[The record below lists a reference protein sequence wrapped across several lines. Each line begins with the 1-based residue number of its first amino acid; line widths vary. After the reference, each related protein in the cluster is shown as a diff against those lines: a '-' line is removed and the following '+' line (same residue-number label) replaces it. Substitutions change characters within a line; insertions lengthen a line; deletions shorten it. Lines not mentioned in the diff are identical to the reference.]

1 MKTKVRKGICILT
14 VAAMISGGMQ
24 QPVLAGYSETK
35 NQDSLQVK
43 MTPLTKE
50 SGVTV
55 TNEDQF
61 MNALKQ
67 QQSPITVNANLVI
80 GDEAEQGGRMKP
92 VMIPANT
99 VIEGTQGS
107 SINSRSPIQILGDGV
122 CFRNIELKFSSG
134 TATGSVAHREIFLA
148 GHSLTL
154 DNVSTWLEGGGNLG
168 SLGGDE
174 DELLPTVYA
183 GGYPGTVNGEHA
195 SLTVENANTKTM
207 FQAVY
212 MGHGAGSDDNVP
224 YTGTAVL
231 NLDPDLTVREKV
243 DTSQTSEAQINIAGS
258 KYDTAKTNKF
268 NGNEHTVL
276 TLSQSTIPKAVVEN
290 IGHLVLKDEGCLQ
303 SETDQLQNVTLQ
315 NGGCL
320 DLNGVKDAKVH
331 GDFQGVEDQTEQR
344 GVLVLN
350 KEGSL
355 SILGAVAGTTQ
366 FQTDSRQFPGIFN
379 IGKPYVLAT
388 QQTVSDSSFVL
399 SQKSIDNGYQLNYQN
414 GSWSVNKEEVSF
426 IGDIQ
431 ILSAPE
437 KVDLRKIKANA
448 DGAIPDQNTFLE
460 VVWYDSEGIPFTS
473 DEVEEYAL
481 YEMDY
486 VIKIRTDY
494 WQSDSPDIL
503 DKTDWYQPVSL
514 VTSEEFPGKYFLQA
528 EENAQ
533 PGDYTFLFCSDYFE
547 DINTVADV
555 KALKNTVK
563 AAQQIIFYDEDL
575 EEEKPNPP
583 GGEEKPDPP
592 GGEET
597 PAPPGGEETPAPPGG
612 EEKPDPPGGE
622 ETPTPPGGEE
632 TPDSPGGE
640 ETPTP
645 PGGEETPTPPGG
657 EETPTPPGGEETP
670 TPPGGEET
678 PTPPGGEEKPD
689 PPGGEENPNPPGGEE
704 KPDPPGGEQHTHS
717 YTVVTKKATL
727 KKDGSR
733 IEKCS
738 CGAIKSQKKIY
749 YPKKITLS
757 DNNLVYNGKGQ
768 KPQVKITDSK
778 GQKINSSNYTL
789 KYKNNIK
796 VGAASVTITF
806 KNDYSGS
813 LKKTFTI
820 VPKSTNISKLTAKC
834 KGFTVK
840 WKKQSTQITGYEIAY
855 STSSKFTKKTTKTV
869 SVKNAKATSKTISN
883 CKPKKK
889 YYIRVRTYKA
899 EKMKGKT
906 QKFYSSWSKVKSVK
920 TKK

>member
-355 SILGAVAGTTQ
+355 SILGAVTGTTQ

-575 EEEKPNPP
+575 EEETPT
-583 GGEEKPDPP
+583 PP

-597 PAPPGGEETPAPPGG
+597 
-612 EEKPDPPGGE
+612 PDPPGGE

-632 TPDSPGGE
+632 NPDPPGGE
-640 ETPTP
+640 ETPDP

-657 EETPTPPGGEETP
+657 EETPTPPGGEE
-670 TPPGGEET
+670 
-678 PTPPGGEEKPD
+678 
-689 PPGGEENPNPPGGEE
+689 NPE
-704 KPDPPGGEQHTHS
+704 PPGGEQHTHS

-789 KYKNNIK
+789 KYKNNSK
-796 VGAASVTITF
+796 VGTASVTITF

-820 VPKSTNISKLTAKC
+820 VPKSTNIFKLTAKC
-834 KGFTVK
+834 KGFAVK
-840 WKKQSTQITGYEIAY
+840 WKRQSTQITGYEIAY

>member
-355 SILGAVAGTTQ
+355 SILGAVTGTTQ

-575 EEEKPNPP
+575 EEETPT
-583 GGEEKPDPP
+583 PP

-597 PAPPGGEETPAPPGG
+597 
-612 EEKPDPPGGE
+612 PDPPGGE

-632 TPDSPGGE
+632 
-640 ETPTP
+640 
-645 PGGEETPTPPGG
+645 
-657 EETPTPPGGEETP
+657 
-670 TPPGGEET
+670 
-678 PTPPGGEEKPD
+678 
-689 PPGGEENPNPPGGEE
+689 NPE
-704 KPDPPGGEQHTHS
+704 PPGGEQHTHS

>member
-43 MTPLTKE
+43 MNLLTKE

-55 TNEDQF
+55 TNEEQF

-67 QQSPITVNANLVI
+67 QQSPITVDANLVI
-80 GDEAEQGGRMKP
+80 SNGAEQDGRMKP

-107 SINSRSPIQILGDGV
+107 SINSRSPIQLLGDGV

-134 TATGSVAHREIFLA
+134 TAIGSVAHREIFLA

-212 MGHGAGSDDNVP
+212 MGHGAGNDDNVP

-268 NGNEHTVL
+268 SGNEHTVL

-320 DLNGVKDAKVH
+320 DLNGVKDTEVH
-331 GDFQGVEDQTEQR
+331 GDFRGVEDQTEQR
-344 GVLVLN
+344 GILVLN

-355 SILGAVAGTTQ
+355 SIHGAVAGTTQ

-388 QQTVSDSSFVL
+388 QQPVSGSSFVL

-426 IGDIQ
+426 ISDIQ

-448 DGAIPDQNTFLE
+448 DGTIPDQNTFLE
-460 VVWYDSEGIPFTS
+460 VVWYDSEGTPFTS
-473 DEVEEYAL
+473 DEVEEYAP

-563 AAQQIIFYDEDL
+563 AEQQIIFYDEDL
-575 EEEKPNPP
+575 EEENPN
-583 GGEEKPDPP
+583 
-592 GGEET
+592 
-597 PAPPGGEETPAPPGG
+597 
-612 EEKPDPPGGE
+612 
-622 ETPTPPGGEE
+622 
-632 TPDSPGGE
+632 
-640 ETPTP
+640 
-645 PGGEETPTPPGG
+645 
-657 EETPTPPGGEETP
+657 
-670 TPPGGEET
+670 
-678 PTPPGGEEKPD
+678 PPGGEEKPD

-704 KPDPPGGEQHTHS
+704 KPDPPGGEENPNPPGGEEKPDPPGGEENPNPPGGEENPNPPGGEEKPEPPGGGQHTHS

-749 YPKKITLS
+749 YPKKITLAA
-757 DNNLVYNGKGQ
+757 NNLVYNGKGQ

-778 GQKINSSNYTL
+778 GQKINSSNYIL

-869 SVKNAKATSKTISN
+869 TVKGAKTTSKIISK
-883 CKPKKK
+883 CKANKK

>member
-355 SILGAVAGTTQ
+355 SILGAVTGTTQ

-575 EEEKPNPP
+575 EEE
-583 GGEEKPDPP
+583 
-592 GGEET
+592 
-597 PAPPGGEETPAPPGG
+597 
-612 EEKPDPPGGE
+612 
-622 ETPTPPGGEE
+622 TPTPPGGEE
-632 TPDSPGGE
+632 TPDPPGGE

-678 PTPPGGEEKPD
+678 PTPPGGEETPT
-689 PPGGEENPNPPGGEE
+689 PPGGEENPE
-704 KPDPPGGEQHTHS
+704 PPGGEQHTHS

-789 KYKNNIK
+789 KYKNNSK
-796 VGAASVTITF
+796 VGTASVTITF

-820 VPKSTNISKLTAKC
+820 VPKSTNIFKLTAKC
-834 KGFTVK
+834 KGFAVK
-840 WKKQSTQITGYEIAY
+840 WKRQSTQITGYEIAY

>member
-1 MKTKVRKGICILT
+1 MKTKIRKGICILT
-14 VAAMISGGMQ
+14 VAAMIFVGMQ
-24 QPVLAGYSETK
+24 QPVLAGYSGTK

-43 MTPLTKE
+43 MNPLTKE

-55 TNEDQF
+55 TTEEQF

-67 QQSPITVNANLVI
+67 QQSPITVDAELVI

-107 SINSRSPIQILGDGV
+107 SINSRSPIQLLGDGV

-134 TATGSVAHREIFLA
+134 TAIGSVAHREIFLA

-168 SLGGDE
+168 SFGGDE

-268 NGNEHTVL
+268 SGNEHTVL

-355 SILGAVAGTTQ
+355 SILGAVTGTTQ

-388 QQTVSDSSFVL
+388 QQPVLGSSFVL

-503 DKTDWYQPVSL
+503 GKTDWYQPVSL

-575 EEEKPNPP
+575 EEE
-583 GGEEKPDPP
+583 
-592 GGEET
+592 
-597 PAPPGGEETPAPPGG
+597 
-612 EEKPDPPGGE
+612 
-622 ETPTPPGGEE
+622 TPTPPGGEE
-632 TPDSPGGE
+632 TPD
-640 ETPTP
+640 
-645 PGGEETPTPPGG
+645 
-657 EETPTPPGGEETP
+657 PPGGEETP

-789 KYKNNIK
+789 KYKNNSK

-834 KGFTVK
+834 KGFTMK

>member
-355 SILGAVAGTTQ
+355 SILGAVTGTTQ

-575 EEEKPNPP
+575 EEE
-583 GGEEKPDPP
+583 
-592 GGEET
+592 
-597 PAPPGGEETPAPPGG
+597 
-612 EEKPDPPGGE
+612 
-622 ETPTPPGGEE
+622 TPTPPGGEE
-632 TPDSPGGE
+632 TPDPPGGE

-678 PTPPGGEEKPD
+678 PTPPGGEETPT
-689 PPGGEENPNPPGGEE
+689 PPGGEENPE
-704 KPDPPGGEQHTHS
+704 PPGGEQHTHS

-789 KYKNNIK
+789 KYKNNSK
-796 VGAASVTITF
+796 VGTASVTITF

-820 VPKSTNISKLTAKC
+820 VPKSTNIFKLTAKC
-834 KGFTVK
+834 KGFAVK
-840 WKKQSTQITGYEIAY
+840 WKRQSTQITGYEIAY

-869 SVKNAKATSKTISN
+869 SVKNAKATSKTIASQRRN
-883 CKPKKK
+883 IILEFVL
-889 YYIRVRTYKA
+889 IR
-899 EKMKGKT
+899 
-906 QKFYSSWSKVKSVK
+906 QKR
-920 TKK
+920 

>member
-80 GDEAEQGGRMKP
+80 GDEAEQDGRMKP

-107 SINSRSPIQILGDGV
+107 SINSRSPIQLLGDGV

-212 MGHGAGSDDNVP
+212 MGHGAGNDDNVP

-268 NGNEHTVL
+268 SGNEHTVL

-320 DLNGVKDAKVH
+320 DLNGVKDATVH

-344 GVLVLN
+344 GILVLN

-355 SILGAVAGTTQ
+355 SIHGAVDGTTQ

-388 QQTVSDSSFVL
+388 QQPVSGSSFVL

-426 IGDIQ
+426 ISDIQ

-448 DGAIPDQNTFLE
+448 DGTIPDQNTFLE
-460 VVWYDSEGIPFTS
+460 VVWYDSEGTPFTS

-494 WQSDSPDIL
+494 WKSDSPDIL

-583 GGEEKPDPP
+583 GGEETPDPP

-597 PAPPGGEETPAPPGG
+597 PDPPGGEETPDPPGG

-622 ETPTPPGGEE
+622 ETPTPPGE
-632 TPDSPGGE
+632 
-640 ETPTP
+640 
-645 PGGEETPTPPGG
+645 
-657 EETPTPPGGEETP
+657 
-670 TPPGGEET
+670 
-678 PTPPGGEEKPD
+678 EEKP
-689 PPGGEENPNPPGGEE
+689 E
-704 KPDPPGGEQHTHS
+704 PPGGEQHTHS

-738 CGAIKSQKKIY
+738 CGVIKSQKKIY

-757 DNNLVYNGKGQ
+757 AKSFVYNGKGQ

-796 VGAASVTITF
+796 VGTASVTITF
-806 KNDYSGS
+806 KNNYSGS

-820 VPKSTNISKLTAKC
+820 VPKSTNIFKLTAKC

>member
-80 GDEAEQGGRMKP
+80 GDEAEQDGRMKP

-107 SINSRSPIQILGDGV
+107 SINSRSPIQLLGDGV

-212 MGHGAGSDDNVP
+212 MGHGAGNDDNVP

-268 NGNEHTVL
+268 SGNEHTVL

-303 SETDQLQNVTLQ
+303 SETDQLQNVILQ

-331 GDFQGVEDQTEQR
+331 GDFRGVEDQTEQH
-344 GVLVLN
+344 GILVLN

-355 SILGAVAGTTQ
+355 SIHGAVAGTTQ

-388 QQTVSDSSFVL
+388 QQPVSGSSFVL

-460 VVWYDSEGIPFTS
+460 VVWYDSEGTPFTS

-563 AAQQIIFYDEDL
+563 AERRIIFYDEDL
-575 EEEKPNPP
+575 EEETPNPP

-592 GGEET
+592 GGEEN
-597 PAPPGGEETPAPPGG
+597 PNPPGGEENPN
-612 EEKPDPPGGE
+612 
-622 ETPTPPGGEE
+622 
-632 TPDSPGGE
+632 
-640 ETPTP
+640 P

-670 TPPGGEET
+670 TPPGE
-678 PTPPGGEEKPD
+678 EEKP
-689 PPGGEENPNPPGGEE
+689 E
-704 KPDPPGGEQHTHS
+704 PPGGEQHTHS

-738 CGAIKSQKKIY
+738 CGVIKSQKKIY

-757 DNNLVYNGKGQ
+757 AKSFVYNGKGQ

-796 VGAASVTITF
+796 VGTASVTITF
-806 KNDYSGS
+806 KNNYSGS

>member
-355 SILGAVAGTTQ
+355 SILGAVTGTTQ

-575 EEEKPNPP
+575 EEEKPT
-583 GGEEKPDPP
+583 PP

-597 PAPPGGEETPAPPGG
+597 
-612 EEKPDPPGGE
+612 PDPPGGE

-632 TPDSPGGE
+632 
-640 ETPTP
+640 
-645 PGGEETPTPPGG
+645 
-657 EETPTPPGGEETP
+657 
-670 TPPGGEET
+670 
-678 PTPPGGEEKPD
+678 
-689 PPGGEENPNPPGGEE
+689 NPE
-704 KPDPPGGEQHTHS
+704 PPGGEQHTHS
-717 YTVVTKKATL
+717 YKVVTKKATL

-789 KYKNNIK
+789 KYKNNSK

-820 VPKSTNISKLTAKC
+820 VPKSTNIFKLTAKC
-834 KGFTVK
+834 KGFAVK
-840 WKKQSTQITGYEIAY
+840 WKRQSTQITGYEIAY

>member
-355 SILGAVAGTTQ
+355 SILGAVTGTTQ

-575 EEEKPNPP
+575 EEEKPT
-583 GGEEKPDPP
+583 PP

-597 PAPPGGEETPAPPGG
+597 
-612 EEKPDPPGGE
+612 PDPPGGE

-632 TPDSPGGE
+632 NPDPPGGEETPDPPGGE

-678 PTPPGGEEKPD
+678 PTPPGGEE
-689 PPGGEENPNPPGGEE
+689 NPE
-704 KPDPPGGEQHTHS
+704 PPGGEQHTHS
-717 YTVVTKKATL
+717 YKVVTKKATL

-789 KYKNNIK
+789 KYKNNSK

-820 VPKSTNISKLTAKC
+820 VPKSTNIFKLTAKC
-834 KGFTVK
+834 KGFAVK
-840 WKKQSTQITGYEIAY
+840 WKRQSTQITGYEIAY

>member
-55 TNEDQF
+55 TNEAQF

-168 SLGGDE
+168 SFGGDE

-195 SLTVENANTKTM
+195 ALTVENANAKTM

-212 MGHGAGSDDNVP
+212 MGHGAEDDGKVS
-224 YTGTAVL
+224 YTGAAVL

-268 NGNEHTVL
+268 SGNEHTVL

-448 DGAIPDQNTFLE
+448 DGTIPDQNTFLE

-597 PAPPGGEETPAPPGG
+597 PDPPGG
-612 EEKPDPPGGE
+612 EEKPD
-622 ETPTPPGGEE
+622 
-632 TPDSPGGE
+632 
-640 ETPTP
+640 P

-670 TPPGGEET
+670 TPPGGEE
-678 PTPPGGEEKPD
+678 
-689 PPGGEENPNPPGGEE
+689 NPE
-704 KPDPPGGEQHTHS
+704 PPGGEQHTHS

-789 KYKNNIK
+789 KYKNNSK
-796 VGAASVTITF
+796 VGTASVTITF

-820 VPKSTNISKLTAKC
+820 VPKSTNIFKLTAKC
-834 KGFTVK
+834 KGFAVK
-840 WKKQSTQITGYEIAY
+840 WKRQSTQITGYEIAY

>member
-355 SILGAVAGTTQ
+355 SILGAVTGTTQ

-575 EEEKPNPP
+575 EEEKP
-583 GGEEKPDPP
+583 
-592 GGEET
+592 
-597 PAPPGGEETPAPPGG
+597 
-612 EEKPDPPGGE
+612 
-622 ETPTPPGGEE
+622 
-632 TPDSPGGE
+632 
-640 ETPTP
+640 TP

-657 EETPTPPGGEETP
+657 EETPTPPGGEE
-670 TPPGGEET
+670 
-678 PTPPGGEEKPD
+678 
-689 PPGGEENPNPPGGEE
+689 NPE
-704 KPDPPGGEQHTHS
+704 PPGGEQHTHS
-717 YTVVTKKATL
+717 YKVVTKKATL

-789 KYKNNIK
+789 KYKNNSK

-820 VPKSTNISKLTAKC
+820 VPKSTNIFKLTAKC
-834 KGFTVK
+834 KGFAVK
-840 WKKQSTQITGYEIAY
+840 WKRQSTQITGYEIAY

>member
-1 MKTKVRKGICILT
+1 MKTKIRKGICILT
-14 VAAMISGGMQ
+14 VAAMIFVGMQ
-24 QPVLAGYSETK
+24 QPVLAGYSGTK

-43 MTPLTKE
+43 MNPLTKE

-55 TNEDQF
+55 TTEEQF

-67 QQSPITVNANLVI
+67 QQSPITVDAELVI

-107 SINSRSPIQILGDGV
+107 SINSRSPIQLLGDGV

-134 TATGSVAHREIFLA
+134 TAIGSVAHREIFLA

-168 SLGGDE
+168 SFGGDE

-268 NGNEHTVL
+268 SGNEHTVL

-355 SILGAVAGTTQ
+355 SILGAVTGTTQ

-388 QQTVSDSSFVL
+388 QQPVLGSSFVL

-503 DKTDWYQPVSL
+503 GKTDWYQPVSL

-575 EEEKPNPP
+575 EEETPT
-583 GGEEKPDPP
+583 PP

-597 PAPPGGEETPAPPGG
+597 
-612 EEKPDPPGGE
+612 PDPPGGE

-632 TPDSPGGE
+632 TPD
-640 ETPTP
+640 
-645 PGGEETPTPPGG
+645 
-657 EETPTPPGGEETP
+657 PPGGEETP

-789 KYKNNIK
+789 KYKNNSK

-834 KGFTVK
+834 KGFTMK

>member
-43 MTPLTKE
+43 MNLLTKE

-55 TNEDQF
+55 TNEEQF

-67 QQSPITVNANLVI
+67 QQSPITVDANLVI
-80 GDEAEQGGRMKP
+80 SNGAEQDGRMKP

-107 SINSRSPIQILGDGV
+107 SINSRSPIQLLGDGV

-134 TATGSVAHREIFLA
+134 TAIGSVAHREIFLA

-212 MGHGAGSDDNVP
+212 MGHGAGNDDNVP

-268 NGNEHTVL
+268 SGNEHTVL

-320 DLNGVKDAKVH
+320 DLNGVKDTEVH
-331 GDFQGVEDQTEQR
+331 GDFRGVEDQTEQR
-344 GVLVLN
+344 GILVLN

-355 SILGAVAGTTQ
+355 SIHGAVAGTTQ

-388 QQTVSDSSFVL
+388 QQPVSGSSFVL

-426 IGDIQ
+426 ISDIQ

-448 DGAIPDQNTFLE
+448 DGTIPDQNTFLE
-460 VVWYDSEGIPFTS
+460 VVWYDSEGTPFTS
-473 DEVEEYAL
+473 DEVEEYAP

-563 AAQQIIFYDEDL
+563 AEQQIIFYDEDL
-575 EEEKPNPP
+575 EEENPN
-583 GGEEKPDPP
+583 
-592 GGEET
+592 
-597 PAPPGGEETPAPPGG
+597 
-612 EEKPDPPGGE
+612 
-622 ETPTPPGGEE
+622 
-632 TPDSPGGE
+632 
-640 ETPTP
+640 
-645 PGGEETPTPPGG
+645 
-657 EETPTPPGGEETP
+657 
-670 TPPGGEET
+670 
-678 PTPPGGEEKPD
+678 PPGGEEKPD

-704 KPDPPGGEQHTHS
+704 KPDPPGGEEKPDPPGGEENPNPPGGEEKPDPPGGEENPNPPGGEENPNPPGGEEKPEPPGGGQHTHS

-749 YPKKITLS
+749 YPKKITLAA
-757 DNNLVYNGKGQ
+757 NNLVYNGKGQ

-778 GQKINSSNYTL
+778 GQKINSSNYIL

-869 SVKNAKATSKTISN
+869 TVKGAKTTSKIISK
-883 CKPKKK
+883 CKANKK

>member
-355 SILGAVAGTTQ
+355 SILGAVTGTTQ

-575 EEEKPNPP
+575 EEEKP
-583 GGEEKPDPP
+583 
-592 GGEET
+592 T
-597 PAPPGGEETPAPPGG
+597 P
-612 EEKPDPPGGE
+612 
-622 ETPTPPGGEE
+622 
-632 TPDSPGGE
+632 PGGE

-678 PTPPGGEEKPD
+678 PTPPGGEE
-689 PPGGEENPNPPGGEE
+689 NPE
-704 KPDPPGGEQHTHS
+704 PPGGEQHTHS
-717 YTVVTKKATL
+717 YKVVTKKATL

-789 KYKNNIK
+789 KYKNNSK

-820 VPKSTNISKLTAKC
+820 VPKSTNIFKLTAKC
-834 KGFTVK
+834 KGFAVK
-840 WKKQSTQITGYEIAY
+840 WKRQSTQITGYEIAY

>member
-80 GDEAEQGGRMKP
+80 GDEAEQDGRMKP

-107 SINSRSPIQILGDGV
+107 SINSRSPIQLLGDGV

-231 NLDPDLTVREKV
+231 NLDPDLTVREKA

-344 GVLVLN
+344 GILVLN

-355 SILGAVAGTTQ
+355 SIHGAVDGTTQ

-388 QQTVSDSSFVL
+388 QQPVSGSSFVL

-426 IGDIQ
+426 ISDIQ

-448 DGAIPDQNTFLE
+448 DGTIPDQNTFLE
-460 VVWYDSEGIPFTS
+460 VVWYDSEGTPFTS

-575 EEEKPNPP
+575 EEETPNPP

-592 GGEET
+592 GGEEN
-597 PAPPGGEETPAPPGG
+597 PNPPGGEENPNPP
-612 EEKPDPPGGE
+612 E
-622 ETPTPPGGEE
+622 
-632 TPDSPGGE
+632 GE

-657 EETPTPPGGEETP
+657 EETPTPPGE
-670 TPPGGEET
+670 
-678 PTPPGGEEKPD
+678 EEKP
-689 PPGGEENPNPPGGEE
+689 E
-704 KPDPPGGEQHTHS
+704 PPGGEQHTHS

-738 CGAIKSQKKIY
+738 CGVIKSQKKIY

-757 DNNLVYNGKGQ
+757 AKSFVYNGKGQ

-796 VGAASVTITF
+796 VGTASVTITF
-806 KNDYSGS
+806 KNNYSGS

>member
-355 SILGAVAGTTQ
+355 SILGAVTGTTQ

-503 DKTDWYQPVSL
+503 DKTDSYQPVSL

-575 EEEKPNPP
+575 EEEKPT
-583 GGEEKPDPP
+583 PP

-597 PAPPGGEETPAPPGG
+597 
-612 EEKPDPPGGE
+612 PDPPGGE

-632 TPDSPGGE
+632 
-640 ETPTP
+640 
-645 PGGEETPTPPGG
+645 
-657 EETPTPPGGEETP
+657 
-670 TPPGGEET
+670 
-678 PTPPGGEEKPD
+678 
-689 PPGGEENPNPPGGEE
+689 NPE
-704 KPDPPGGEQHTHS
+704 PPGGEQHTHS
-717 YTVVTKKATL
+717 YKVVTKKATL

-789 KYKNNIK
+789 KYKNNSK

-820 VPKSTNISKLTAKC
+820 VPKSTNIFKLTAKC
-834 KGFTVK
+834 KGFAVK
-840 WKKQSTQITGYEIAY
+840 WKRQSTQITGYEIAY

>member
-355 SILGAVAGTTQ
+355 SILGAVTGTTQ

-575 EEEKPNPP
+575 EEEKPT
-583 GGEEKPDPP
+583 PP

-597 PAPPGGEETPAPPGG
+597 
-612 EEKPDPPGGE
+612 PDPPGGE

-632 TPDSPGGE
+632 NPDPPGGE
-640 ETPTP
+640 ETPDP

-678 PTPPGGEEKPD
+678 PTPPGGEE
-689 PPGGEENPNPPGGEE
+689 NPE
-704 KPDPPGGEQHTHS
+704 PPGGEQHTHS
-717 YTVVTKKATL
+717 YKVVTKKATL

-789 KYKNNIK
+789 KYKNNSK

-820 VPKSTNISKLTAKC
+820 VPKSTNIFKLTAKC
-834 KGFTVK
+834 KGFAVK
-840 WKKQSTQITGYEIAY
+840 WKRQSTQITGYEIAY

>member
-1 MKTKVRKGICILT
+1 M
-14 VAAMISGGMQ
+14 
-24 QPVLAGYSETK
+24 
-35 NQDSLQVK
+35 
-43 MTPLTKE
+43 
-50 SGVTV
+50 
-55 TNEDQF
+55 
-61 MNALKQ
+61 
-67 QQSPITVNANLVI
+67 
-80 GDEAEQGGRMKP
+80 
-92 VMIPANT
+92 
-99 VIEGTQGS
+99 
-107 SINSRSPIQILGDGV
+107 
-122 CFRNIELKFSSG
+122 
-134 TATGSVAHREIFLA
+134 
-148 GHSLTL
+148 
-154 DNVSTWLEGGGNLG
+154 
-168 SLGGDE
+168 
-174 DELLPTVYA
+174 
-183 GGYPGTVNGEHA
+183 
-195 SLTVENANTKTM
+195 
-207 FQAVY
+207 
-212 MGHGAGSDDNVP
+212 
-224 YTGTAVL
+224 
-231 NLDPDLTVREKV
+231 TVREKV
-243 DTSQTSEAQINIAGS
+243 AIPSQTSEAQINIAGS

-268 NGNEHTVL
+268 SGNEHTVL

-597 PAPPGGEETPAPPGG
+597 PDPPGGEETPDPPGG
-612 EEKPDPPGGE
+612 EEKPDPPEGR
-622 ETPTPPGGEE
+622 TPTRPEGRDTSYRPEGKK
-632 TPDSPGGE
+632 
-640 ETPTP
+640 TPTARRRRNP
-645 PGGEETPTPPGG
+645 HARRREHPHDEEENAHTARR
-657 EETPTPPGGEETP
+657 EEHPHRRSGRKHHTARRGKKHPHRP
-670 TPPGGEET
+670 
-678 PTPPGGEEKPD
+678 EEK
-689 PPGGEENPNPPGGEE
+689 E
-704 KPDPPGGEQHTHS
+704 
-717 YTVVTKKATL
+717 
-727 KKDGSR
+727 SR
-733 IEKCS
+733 
-738 CGAIKSQKKIY
+738 
-749 YPKKITLS
+749 
-757 DNNLVYNGKGQ
+757 
-768 KPQVKITDSK
+768 
-778 GQKINSSNYTL
+778 
-789 KYKNNIK
+789 
-796 VGAASVTITF
+796 
-806 KNDYSGS
+806 
-813 LKKTFTI
+813 
-820 VPKSTNISKLTAKC
+820 TARRRA
-834 KGFTVK
+834 
-840 WKKQSTQITGYEIAY
+840 AY
-855 STSSKFTKKTTKTV
+855 S
-869 SVKNAKATSKTISN
+869 
-883 CKPKKK
+883 
-889 YYIRVRTYKA
+889 
-899 EKMKGKT
+899 
-906 QKFYSSWSKVKSVK
+906 
-920 TKK
+920 

>member
-212 MGHGAGSDDNVP
+212 MGHGAEDDGKVS
-224 YTGTAVL
+224 YTGAAVL

-268 NGNEHTVL
+268 SGNEHTVL

-388 QQTVSDSSFVL
+388 QQPVSGSSFVL

-528 EENAQ
+528 EENVQ

-575 EEEKPNPP
+575 EEETPT
-583 GGEEKPDPP
+583 PP

-597 PAPPGGEETPAPPGG
+597 PAPPGGEETP
-612 EEKPDPPGGE
+612 DP
-622 ETPTPPGGEE
+622 
-632 TPDSPGGE
+632 PGGE

-678 PTPPGGEEKPD
+678 PTPPGGEETPT
-689 PPGGEENPNPPGGEE
+689 PPGGEENPE
-704 KPDPPGGEQHTHS
+704 PPGGEQHTHS

-789 KYKNNIK
+789 KYKNNSK
-796 VGAASVTITF
+796 VGTASVTITF

>member
-243 DTSQTSEAQINIAGS
+243 DTSQTSDAQINIAGS

-355 SILGAVAGTTQ
+355 SILGAVTGTTQ

-575 EEEKPNPP
+575 EEE
-583 GGEEKPDPP
+583 
-592 GGEET
+592 
-597 PAPPGGEETPAPPGG
+597 
-612 EEKPDPPGGE
+612 
-622 ETPTPPGGEE
+622 TPTPPGGEE
-632 TPDSPGGE
+632 TPDPPGGE

-678 PTPPGGEEKPD
+678 PTPPGGEETPT
-689 PPGGEENPNPPGGEE
+689 PPGGEENPE
-704 KPDPPGGEQHTHS
+704 PPGGEQHTHS

-789 KYKNNIK
+789 KYKNNSK
-796 VGAASVTITF
+796 VGTASVTITF

-820 VPKSTNISKLTAKC
+820 VPKSTNIFKLTAKC
-834 KGFTVK
+834 KGFAVK
-840 WKKQSTQITGYEIAY
+840 WKRQSTQITGYEIAY